1 MLYIYYILTPNMFL
15 KSGSLNL
22 NGILDTWSLL
32 GVVWGF
38 GAGSKAPLLLLRRL
52 QPLPL
57 PPCCCWLLTEFVFV
71 FKVSLLFW
79 LIFATEAAKL
89 ALLSWFTEPLM
100 TSPLLES
107 DVLSML
113 ACSWSWKEVKNFQK
127 KNKWQF
133 SPIFATIVDIVVVL
147 F

>member
-1 MLYIYYILTPNMFL
+1 MLYILTPNMFL

-57 PPCCCWLLTEFVFV
+57 PPCCCWLLTEFVV

-79 LIFATEAAKL
+79 LRFATEAAKL
-89 ALLSWFTEPLM
+89 ALLSWFTTEPLM

-107 DVLSML
+107 DVLSIGLL
-113 ACSWSWKEVKNFQK
+113 ACSWSWKELNFFSK
-127 KNKWQF
+127 KQV
-133 SPIFATIVDIVVVL
+133 TEVL

>member
-57 PPCCCWLLTEFVFV
+57 PPCCCWLLTEFVV

-113 ACSWSWKEVKNFQK
+113 ACSWSWKEVKKNFFL
-127 KNKWQF
+127 NLQF
-133 SPIFATIVDIVVVL
+133 SPIFATIVDIVVVCRYS
-147 F
+147 

>member
-127 KNKWQF
+127 KKQV
-133 SPIFATIVDIVVVL
+133 TVL
-147 F
+147 SYFCYYL